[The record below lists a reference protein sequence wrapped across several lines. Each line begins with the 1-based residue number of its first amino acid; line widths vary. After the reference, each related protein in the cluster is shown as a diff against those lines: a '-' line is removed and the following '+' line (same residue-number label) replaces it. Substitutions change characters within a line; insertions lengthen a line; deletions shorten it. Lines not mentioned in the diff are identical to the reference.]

1 MARRK
6 AATAM
11 TNQDLSE
18 VSLAIGELRAGQ
30 AFQQEALMAIQGDVR
45 TIVNALSNLPP
56 SPECKAEHVILHSKI
71 DDTKK
76 DVATLT
82 TKISALIVGGATAI
96 KIFLNQKLGIDL

>member
-30 AFQQEALMAIQGDVR
+30 TFQQEV
-45 TIVNALSNLPP
+45 LSEIKSSLKHLTESLKSPPP
-56 SPECKAEHVILHSKI
+56 SPVCVAKHAELDEHLKET
-71 DDTKK
+71 DKK
-76 DVATLT
+76 VTWLT
-82 TKISALIVGGATAI
+82 TKVSAIIMIGATGV
-96 KIFLNQKLGIDL
+96 KLGLNKMGIDI